1 MVHHS
6 YGSPK
11 RWLIKAMG
19 RNAQKIAVACFLDH
33 QAKGARVM
41 AKMMM
46 LWLNDYSRYGAF
58 LSTFYKLID
67 ASIQS
72 PD

>member
-1 MVHHS
+1 
-6 YGSPK
+6 
-11 RWLIKAMG
+11 MG